1 MKMPHPATH
10 RGQRGQSMTEY
21 VVATGAI
28 ALAVSLSML
37 DPDSPLKALFDGFKE
52 AYEKFSHAL
61 SLPF

>member
-1 MKMPHPATH
+1 MRRSDLATMRRQH
-10 RGQRGQSMTEY
+10 GQSMTEY

-37 DPDSPLKALFDGFKE
+37 DPDSPLKALLDGFKE
-52 AYEKFSHAL
+52 AYEKFSYAL